1 MRRAEVFRISL
12 QKKKTTTPQKH
23 IALYYNS
30 TSISQKNKKI
40 YITYIIGL
48 RYLLIFIL
56 KNNIIF

>member
-12 QKKKTTTPQKH
+12 QKKETTTPQKY

-30 TSISQKNKKI
+30 TSISSKNIHNIHYRTK
-40 YITYIIGL
+40 
-48 RYLLIFIL
+48 IFIL